1 MLPPPMYGGVGHPL
15 LAALPPLT
23 ILPIDNETAS
33 VGRNAVLKCVIS
45 RPGQYK
51 ASN

>member
-1 MLPPPMYGGVGHPL
+1 MYGGVGHPM

-23 ILPIDNETAS
+23 ILPIENETAS